1 MGRILPEAVRLI
13 FKRNDKQ
20 PVAVYKIAAAAL
32 WAVDRLA
39 EDESARRRALEVASF
54 IVEAPAG
61 AGKTELC

>member
-32 WAVDRLA
+32 W
-39 EDESARRRALEVASF
+39 
-54 IVEAPAG
+54 
-61 AGKTELC
+61 